1 MYRDLG
7 LKLFPA
13 DNSVEA
19 GIYQIQEML
28 ATGRLK
34 FFRSLSELAKEYV
47 VYRRDQKGRIIKEN
61 DHIQDSLRYA
71 TQALKHAKQPPISRQ
86 GGQSLNGS
94 GRKYDI

>member
-1 MYRDLG
+1 MG
-7 LKLFPA
+7 VKLFPA
-13 DNSVEA
+13 DNAVEA
-19 GIYQIQEML
+19 GIYTMQEML

-34 FFRSLSELAKEYV
+34 FFRSLSELSKEYV

-61 DHIQDSLRYA
+61 DHLLDALRYA
-71 TQALKHAKQPPISRQ
+71 VMGLKHAKQPPISRQ